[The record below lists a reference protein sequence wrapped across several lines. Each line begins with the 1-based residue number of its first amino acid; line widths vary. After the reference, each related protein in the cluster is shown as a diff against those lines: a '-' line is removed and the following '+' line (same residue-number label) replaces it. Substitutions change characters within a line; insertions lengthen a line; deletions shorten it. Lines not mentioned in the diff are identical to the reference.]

1 MLHGFGLGVS
11 GDAGLGLT
19 PLFGGAATGSAA
31 AGAFWGDPSG
41 PSGAVFF
48 SGGAAAQSGP
58 SPLTHGD
65 SITIGVPGQQQQPFI
80 AGGGGGAGVMA
91 FFTNATSGSQVSS
104 IFQTTTLSLGA
115 LSNLSFS
122 FSTDNSGI
130 WQFSISYG
138 GGGGIILSRITTNTV
153 AHTTGCK

>member
-1 MLHGFGLGVS
+1 
-11 GDAGLGLT
+11 
-19 PLFGGAATGSAA
+19 
-31 AGAFWGDPSG
+31 
-41 PSGAVFF
+41 
-48 SGGAAAQSGP
+48 
-58 SPLTHGD
+58 
-65 SITIGVPGQQQQPFI
+65 
-80 AGGGGGAGVMA
+80 MA